1 MSTDTP
7 TAETEP
13 EVIVRRAGLL
23 GHLILNRPKALNSLT
38 HGMVQ
43 TVRDTLEQ
51 WREDD
56 TVATVLISGA
66 GEKGLCAGGDV
77 VSLYRAAV
85 DGRPEVGDAFFADE
99 YAMNALIADYPKPY
113 VAFMDGIVLGGGV
126 GISAHGNQRI
136 VTERTRL
143 GMPETGIGF
152 FPDVGGA
159 WLLARTPSHLGLHM
173 ALTSGHVTGA
183 DALAAGFADHFVPAE
198 RLEELAGALESTG
211 ADEAIA
217 AVVGEAPDVPPAPL
231 AEHVRWIEACYSAD
245 TAEEIVAALQADGA
259 PEAATAAEAIL
270 GKCPTSVKITLDHVR
285 GAAQARSVQEVLAA
299 DYRLTYHLLRAHN
312 FPEGIRALLVDKDRN
327 PQWEPATLDQV
338 TVDEITALSA
348 PIEGRELTL

>member
-7 TAETEP
+7 TPETDP
-13 EVIVRRAGLL
+13 EVIVRRSGRL

-38 HGMVQ
+38 HGMVK
-43 TVRDTLEQ
+43 TIKSTLEA
-51 WREDD
+51 WKDD
-56 TVATVLISGA
+56 ASVSTVLVSGA
-66 GEKGLCAGGDV
+66 GEKGLCAGGDI
-77 VSLYRAAV
+77 VSVYRSITA
-85 DGRPEVGDAFFADE
+85 GRPEDGDVFFADE
-99 YAMNALIADYPKPY
+99 YAMNSLIADYPKPY

-126 GISAHGNQRI
+126 GVSAHGSHRI

-159 WLLARTPSHLGLHM
+159 WLLAHTPSHVGLHM
-173 ALTSGHVTGA
+173 ALTSSHVTGA
-183 DALAAGFADHFVPAE
+183 DALAFGFADHVVPSE
-198 RLEELAGALESTG
+198 RLDELALALENTG

-217 AVVGEAPDVPPAPL
+217 AVVSDARDVPPAPL
-231 AEHVRWIEACYSAD
+231 AQHVGWIEDCYSAD

-259 PEAATAAEAIL
+259 PEAVAAAEAIL

-285 GAAQARSVQEVLAA
+285 GAGQARSVHEVLAA

-312 FPEGIRALLVDKDRN
+312 FAEGIRALLVDKDRN
-327 PQWEPATLDQV
+327 PRWDPATLDQV
-338 TVDEITALSA
+338 DEEDINALFA
-348 PIEGRELTL
+348 PIAGRELTL

>member
-7 TAETEP
+7 ATDTEP
-13 EVIVRRAGLL
+13 EVLIRRAGHL

-38 HGMVQ
+38 HGMVK
-43 TVRDTLEQ
+43 TIKATLET
-51 WREDD
+51 WKDD
-56 TVATVLISGA
+56 ASVNTVLISGA
-66 GEKGLCAGGDV
+66 GEKGLCAGGDI
-77 VSLYRAAV
+77 VSVYRSITEGHPE
-85 DGRPEVGDAFFADE
+85 DGDVFFADE
-99 YAMNALIADYPKPY
+99 YAMNSLIAEYPKPY

-126 GISAHGNQRI
+126 GVSAHGSHRI

-152 FPDVGGA
+152 FPDVGGS
-159 WLLARTPSHLGLHM
+159 WMLARTPSHLGMHM

-183 DALAAGFADHFVPAE
+183 DALAAGFADHFVPAA
-198 RLEELAGALESTG
+198 RLEELALALVSTG

-217 AVVGEAPDVPPAPL
+217 AVATAADDVPPAPL
-231 AEHVRWIEACYSAD
+231 AQHERWIESCYSAT

-259 PEAATAAEAIL
+259 PEAAAAAEAIL

-285 GAAQARSVQEVLAA
+285 GAAQARSVQEVLEA

-338 TVDEITALSA
+338 TADEITALTA
-348 PIEGRELTL
+348 PVEGRGLTL